1 TKYLDHKIP
10 NTATLDFTNGAGKDE
25 NLETDPV
32 TVTPPPVETP
42 DVDKTVEDNDGDYV
56 ADLVEKEREKEYNY
70 RVTTEIPTNLGG
82 YESITLS
89 DELDERVD
97 VLGAVGLVDGEEV
110 DYRVEIEG
118 QLVTLVVY
126 RSELNKIKGKELTLQ
141 ITAQIQEGVEIEVID
156 NQAQIQLNDNP
167 KKDSNIVPVIPPST
181 PEIDKDVEGGTHLD
195 VDYETDYNYNV
206 ITQLPSNIADYEK
219 FTITDEV
226 DEGLAVVDAF
236 ATVDGEESDAI
247 EVTITGNTVVVDVVD
262 FQALHGYEQIEL
274 VI

>member
-1 TKYLDHKIP
+1 VDFQALHGHEQIELVITANIKEDTDNTKYPDHKNP
-10 NTATLDFTNGAGKDE
+10 NTDSVEFINESDVEDE
-25 NLETDPV
+25 IPTDPV

-56 ADLVEKEREKEYNY
+56 ADLVVKEFEKEYNY

-89 DELDERVD
+89 DELDERLD
-97 VLGAVGLVDGEEV
+97 VLGAVALVDGEEV
-110 DYRVEIEG
+110 DYPVEIEG
-118 QLVTLVVY
+118 QLVTLVVD

-181 PEIDKDVEGGTHLD
+181 PEIDKDVEGGTHL
-195 VDYETDYNYNV
+195 
-206 ITQLPSNIADYEK
+206 
-219 FTITDEV
+219 
-226 DEGLAVVDAF
+226 
-236 ATVDGEESDAI
+236 
-247 EVTITGNTVVVDVVD
+247 
-262 FQALHGYEQIEL
+262 
-274 VI
+274 